1 VRSGAGLPR
10 LLRGVS
16 AVASAKAGC
25 RNVAVGVSVH
35 GLALFLPS
43 NFLTRLIPNDIA
55 ALCPR
60 RTRRGRRRKRNHT
73 AGKKGSC

>member
-1 VRSGAGLPR
+1 
-10 LLRGVS
+10 
-16 AVASAKAGC
+16 
-25 RNVAVGVSVH
+25 VSVH